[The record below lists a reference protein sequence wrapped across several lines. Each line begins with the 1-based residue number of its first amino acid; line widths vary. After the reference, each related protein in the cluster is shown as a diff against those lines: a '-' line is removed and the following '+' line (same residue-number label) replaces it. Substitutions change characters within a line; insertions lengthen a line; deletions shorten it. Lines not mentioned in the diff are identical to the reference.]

1 MKCIIIAIEQYG
13 NEYREVRTGCEF
25 ESVTEALRIFAE
37 DPPPPSVVG
46 LIIVPEEI
54 QVLDISAPSQ
64 N

>member
-1 MKCIIIAIEQYG
+1 MKCVIIAIEQYG
-13 NEYREVRTGCEF
+13 EEFREVRTECEF

-54 QVLDISAPSQ
+54 KVLDLTPGR